1 MKKLWCFLV
10 LIFVALSLA
19 GCSNNI
25 RQQSNNDII
34 YKDEKYGFTF
44 VFPSTWRDKYYVDY
58 LFNTVRIHHK
68 ATWQK
73 NGEGTLFT
81 IHIFKPKDKWNTEGI
96 LLVDTV
102 GMQKIYENA
111 NEAIGYS
118 SPTDVQYIIE
128 DNKLRNE
135 YAQME
140 KDVYNIVK
148 SFKKNN

>member
-1 MKKLWCFLV
+1 MKKFYYFLV
-10 LIFVALSLA
+10 LTFLALSIA
-19 GCSNNI
+19 GCSNSNG
-25 RQQSNNDII
+25 QQSKTEII
-34 YKDEKYGFTF
+34 YKDQKYGFTF
-44 VFPSTWRDKYYVDY
+44 VFPSTWKDKYYVDY
-58 LFNTVRIHHK
+58 LYDTVRIHHK

-81 IHIFKPKDKWNTEGI
+81 IHVFKPKDKWNTEGKP
-96 LLVDTV
+96 LVDSI
-102 GMQKIYENA
+102 GMQKIYEDT

-118 SPTDVQYIIE
+118 SPTDVQYIID

-135 YAQME
+135 YEQME